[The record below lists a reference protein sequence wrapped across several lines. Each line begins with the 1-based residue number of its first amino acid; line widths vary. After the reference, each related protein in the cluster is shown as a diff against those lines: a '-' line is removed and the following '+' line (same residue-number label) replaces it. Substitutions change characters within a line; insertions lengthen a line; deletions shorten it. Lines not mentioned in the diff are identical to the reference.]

1 MTDKIITFTPKG
13 QKEEEK
19 KAETWTADE
28 TLERAK
34 GQFPVVVVLG
44 IDKEGTLGFVTNK
57 HDYKFMQWALSK
69 AQFELHLFER
79 ENNDATK

>member
-1 MTDKIITFTPKG
+1 LTEKVIPLVSKG

-34 GQFPVVVVLG
+34 GQFPIVVVLG
-44 IDKEGTLGFVTNK
+44 IDKDGTLAFITNK
-57 HDYKFMQWALSK
+57 HDYKFMQWALSQ
-69 AQFELHLFER
+69 ASFELHLHER
-79 ENNDATK
+79 DNK